1 MAKRRQFSREF
12 KAQVV
17 LGVLTGVQSQAEV
30 CRKHTL
36 GANLLGLWKST
47 FLERAHL
54 VFDNEA
60 AHLGRA
66 GADRRTGAGAGS
78 HDPGER
84 ALKKSLEQAGLT
96 LDEKREMML
105 LLREQFPINMLCEV
119 LGVPR
124 SSAYYEPRPDEDR
137 PLLDALI
144 EVAGQWPTYGYRRLT
159 KQLQREGHA
168 VNAKRVRRLMHEL
181 GIMGKALERKPRTTD
196 SGHSYPRYPNL
207 VEDLKVTLPDQVWVA
222 DITYIRLRKEFVYLS
237 VLMDVYTRCIRGW
250 HLGRGLDQ
258 ELTLVALRRA
268 FEHGRPEIHHS
279 DQGVQYAATAYVDM
293 LINSNVKIS
302 MANVGEPEENGYAE
316 RLMRTIKEE
325 EVDLSGYEDFGD
337 ALRGLGRFLDDVYN
351 RKRIHSSL
359 GYLTPAEFEGQWR
372 EKHSAS
378 A

>member
-1 MAKRRQFSREF
+1 MMS
-12 KAQVV
+12 
-17 LGVLTGVQSQAEV
+17 
-30 CRKHTL
+30 
-36 GANLLGLWKST
+36 LLC
-47 FLERAHL
+47 
-54 VFDNEA
+54 
-60 AHLGRA
+60 
-66 GADRRTGAGAGS
+66 
-78 HDPGER
+78 
-84 ALKKSLEQAGLT
+84 
-96 LDEKREMML
+96 
-105 LLREQFPINMLCEV
+105 EQFQINKLCEV

-124 SSAYYEPRPDEDR
+124 RSAYYAPRPGEDR

-144 EVAGQWPTYGYRRLT
+144 EGAGQWPTYGYRRLT

-181 GIMGKALERKPRTTD
+181 GIVGKAPERKPRTTD
-196 SGHSYPRYPNL
+196 SGHAYPRYPNL
-207 VEDLKVTLPDQVWVA
+207 VEDLKVTRPDEVWVA

-237 VLMDVYTRCIRGW
+237 VLMDVCTRCIRGW

-258 ELTLVALRRA
+258 ELTLTALRRA

-279 DQGVQYAATAYVDM
+279 DQGVQYAATAYVELLMSVD
-293 LINSNVKIS
+293 SQIS
-302 MANVGEPEENGYAE
+302 MASVGEPEENGYAE
-316 RLMRTIKEE
+316 RLMRTIEEE
-325 EVDLSGYEDFGD
+325 EVDLSEYEDFGD